1 VEQAFHDAASVIE
14 IDRMHFHRFS
24 STPLEN
30 NVILAQWDA
39 KWAGKFINSDLFI
52 ETIYDSLT
60 SQKTAPFVQHN

>member
-1 VEQAFHDAASVIE
+1 MLKGTTAAVQSAMKQGKSL
-14 IDRMHFHRFS
+14 DQMK
-24 STPLEN
+24 TDK
-30 NVILAQWDA
+30 ILAQWDA